1 MLNTKKNIGFLQNYF
16 SRNRCVLCQ
25 LYHAPTSQSLCQ
37 GCRDDLP
44 WRGETLI
51 VQGLSVEVAF
61 AYQWPIDRLIHLYK
75 YQANLELIPVFEY
88 GLRQIER
95 PIVDAILA
103 VPVSH
108 HRLRER
114 GFNQSHELAKRM
126 ADYWSIPLLIGVNRR
141 DGMRQK
147 DLSRS
152 ERLQN
157 LEGAFGFESNVE
169 IRLPKR
175 IVLIDDVLTTGSTLL
190 SLVDFLREQGVE
202 ELSAVV
208 VASEHQSSSDKTS

>member
-1 MLNTKKNIGFLQNYF
+1 MGFLSNYF
-16 SRNRCVLCQ
+16 SRKRCVLCQ
-25 LYHAPTSQSLCQ
+25 LYEAPTHQPFCQ
-37 GCRDDLP
+37 GCIDDLP

-51 VQGLSVEVAF
+51 VQDLSVKVAF

-75 YQANLELIPVFEY
+75 YQAHLELIPVFEY

-95 PIVDAILA
+95 PVVDAILA

-108 HRLRER
+108 QRLRER

-126 ADYWSIPLLIGVNRR
+126 AGYWNIPLLTSVNRR
-141 DGMRQK
+141 DGIRQK
-147 DLSRS
+147 DLRRS

-157 LEGAFGFESNVE
+157 LESAFGFESNIK
-169 IRLPKR
+169 IRLPRR

-208 VASEHQSSSDKTS
+208 VASHHQFNPNKTL